1 MRPIIIAT
9 LIAVPSIAQA
19 EYRSTATVILE
30 LSSIVGGAEKCGVAL
45 DDAAIRAY
53 VARNVDPADMSF
65 TSAFPSNL
73 ALARQTADRM
83 TGNGLAAY
91 CEALS
96 RSAEA
101 NGLAVK

>member
-1 MRPIIIAT
+1 MKPVIIAAM
-9 LIAVPSIAQA
+9 IAIPVGAHA
-19 EYRSTATVILE
+19 EYRSTASVILE
-30 LSSIVGGAEKCGVAL
+30 LSSIIGGADKCGVAL
-45 DDAAIRAY
+45 DDAGIRAY

-65 TSAFPSNL
+65 SSAFPANL

-83 TGNGLAAY
+83 AGNGLAAY

-101 NGLAVK
+101 NGLTTK